1 MNSPQTPKIVL
12 ASGSRRRNELLAL
25 CGIEFTTI
33 PSDVDEDEISKRER
47 DPRRLA
53 KLLAQAKAEA
63 VAQRLESGLVI
74 GADTLVAIDNHILGK
89 PETKPAAAEM
99 LRLLRGRTNTVY
111 TGIAVASREIAE
123 TVVGV
128 SETRVRMREYSE
140 EEIAEYVNSGAPMD
154 KSGSYGI
161 QDRPFAPV
169 ASVDGCYCNVIGLPM
184 AELRVVLSK
193 VHPKVPSAILEKL
206 PLSCE
211 LCFYREAVDCTDRSS
226 IFDICLCDL
235 CRRHGSLRK
244 V

>member
-1 MNSPQTPKIVL
+1 MIIL

-33 PSDVDEDEISKRER
+33 PSNVDESGISKTES
-47 DPRRLA
+47 DPKRLA

-63 VAQRLESGLVI
+63 VAQQLEGGLVI
-74 GADTLVAIDNHILGK
+74 GADTLVAIDNQVLGK
-89 PETKPAAAEM
+89 PESGPAAADM

-111 TGIAVASREIAE
+111 TGIAVASQEINQ
-123 TVVGV
+123 TIVGI
-128 SETRVRMREYSE
+128 SETKVHMRGYRE
-140 EEIAEYVNSGAPMD
+140 EDIARYVASGAPMD

-184 AELRVVLSK
+184 AEMRVVLSK
-193 VHPKVPSAILEKL
+193 VQPEVSAAILEKL

-211 LCFYREAVDCTDRSS
+211 MCFYRRQHYKASN
-226 IFDICLCDL
+226 
-235 CRRHGSLRK
+235 
-244 V
+244 